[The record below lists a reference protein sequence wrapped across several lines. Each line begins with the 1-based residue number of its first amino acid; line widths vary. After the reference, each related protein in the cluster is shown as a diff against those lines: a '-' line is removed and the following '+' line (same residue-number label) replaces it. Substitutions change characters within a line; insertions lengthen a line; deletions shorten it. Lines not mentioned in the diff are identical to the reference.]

1 MKKDKCP
8 CKKTSIGGQA
18 LMEGIMMR
26 GPKKTAMAVRN
37 PDGEIV
43 LEVSSNGTKTPV
55 LAKIPV
61 VRGVYS
67 FAMSMIQGYK
77 CLMRSAEISGLEE
90 AEEEM
95 RREKE
100 AKKAA
105 KAAKKAAKKG
115 ESVGASNSAEPNCE
129 SPVTPVES
137 VEPAE
142 PVADS
147 VGANISAE
155 PKCESPAEESNP
167 VGAIHE
173 SPVTPVESVEPAE
186 SVTDSVGANISAEP
200 KCESTVTPVESVE
213 PAESVPD
220 SVGANISA
228 EPKCESTAPAKKEK
242 KNDSAS
248 FTTTMV
254 MILGVVLG
262 MGLAILLFKFVPTA
276 LYDLLVGLLPML
288 KPEDVALESFIRS
301 LVEGLLKIIIVV
313 GYMAAVSLMKD
324 IRRTFRYHGA
334 EHKTIFCYEAGLPLT
349 VENVR
354 KQKRF
359 HPRCGTSFLIL
370 MVLVNVFVSF
380 FIEPSFVAIFG
391 DTMKNVLS
399 PIHSV
404 LPTLVRTGISLVLLP
419 LVMGIGYEL
428 LKLAGRYDTFF
439 TRLISLPGV
448 WLQHITV
455 LEPDDSMI
463 ECAIAAVKEVI
474 PEDNSDQW

>member
-43 LEVSSNGTKTPV
+43 LEVSNNSTKTPV
-55 LAKIPV
+55 IAKIPV

-115 ESVGASNSAEPNCE
+115 EEPEATEPVGDHE
-129 SPVTPVES
+129 SPEAT
-137 VEPAE
+137 E
-142 PVADS
+142 PVAD
-147 VGANISAE
+147 
-155 PKCESPAEESNP
+155 
-167 VGAIHE
+167 HE
-173 SPVTPVESVEPAE
+173 SPEPTEPVADHEAP
-186 SVTDSVGANISAEP
+186 
-200 KCESTVTPVESVE
+200 
-213 PAESVPD
+213 
-220 SVGANISA
+220 
-228 EPKCESTAPAKKEK
+228 APAKKEK
-242 KNDSAS
+242 KTDSTS
-248 FTTTMV
+248 VTTTLVMV
-254 MILGVVLG
+254 LGVVLG
-262 MGLAILLFKFVPTA
+262 LGLAILLFKFVPTA
-276 LYDLLVGLLPML
+276 LYDLLVGLLPVL
-288 KPEDVALESFIRS
+288 KPEDVALDSFIRS
-301 LVEGLLKIIIVV
+301 LIEGVFKIVIVV
-313 GYMAAVSLMKD
+313 GYMAAVSLMKE

-334 EHKTIFCYEAGLPLT
+334 EHKTIFCYEAGLELT

-380 FIEPSFVAIFG
+380 FINPVFYAIAGFP
-391 DTMKNVLS
+391 MEELAEVFKL
-399 PIHSV
+399 

-428 LKLAGRYDTFF
+428 LKLAGRYDNFL

-474 PEDNSDQW
+474 PEDESDRW

>member
-1 MKKDKCP
+1 MKKDKCPP

-43 LEVSSNGTKTPV
+43 LEIKSNDTKAPLIT
-55 LAKIPV
+55 KIPIL
-61 VRGVYS
+61 RGVYN

-115 ESVGASNSAEPNCE
+115 EV
-129 SPVTPVES
+129 
-137 VEPAE
+137 PA
-142 PVADS
+142 
-147 VGANISAE
+147 
-155 PKCESPAEESNP
+155 AEEIP
-167 VGAIHE
+167 
-173 SPVTPVESVEPAE
+173 TVEQAPTAE
-186 SVTDSVGANISAEP
+186 D
-200 KCESTVTPVESVE
+200 
-213 PAESVPD
+213 
-220 SVGANISA
+220 
-228 EPKCESTAPAKKEK
+228 APAVEQAAIAEDVPAAEQAPTAEDAPTAEQAPEKQEKLEK
-242 KNDSAS
+242 KKMDSTS
-248 FTTTMV
+248 LTTTLVMV
-254 MILGVVLG
+254 LGVVLG
-262 MGLAILLFKFVPTA
+262 LGLAILLFKFVPTA
-276 LYDLLVGLLPML
+276 LYDLLVGLIPAL
-288 KPEDVALESFIRS
+288 KPENMILESFIRS
-301 LVEGLLKIIIVV
+301 LIEGILKIAIVV
-313 GYMAAVSLMKD
+313 GYMAAVSLMKE
-324 IRRTFRYHGA
+324 IRRTFQYHGA
-334 EHKTIFCYEAGLPLT
+334 EHKTIFCYEAGLELT
-349 VENVR
+349 VENVK
-354 KQKRF
+354 KQRRF

-399 PIHSV
+399 PIHTV

-428 LKLAGRYDTFF
+428 LKLAGRYDNFL

-463 ECAIAAVKEVI
+463 ECAIAAIKEVI
-474 PEDNSDQW
+474 PEDESDKW

>member
-37 PDGEIV
+37 PEGEIV
-43 LEVSSNGTKTPV
+43 LEVSANSTKTPV
-55 LAKIPV
+55 IAKIPV
-61 VRGVYS
+61 VRGVYN

-115 ESVGASNSAEPNCE
+115 EPVEASVEVQE
-129 SPVTPVES
+129 QPVTE
-137 VEPAE
+137 E
-142 PVADS
+142 VADQ
-147 VGANISAE
+147 AAE
-155 PKCESPAEESNP
+155 IAETAETVETVAPA
-167 VGAIHE
+167 
-173 SPVTPVESVEPAE
+173 
-186 SVTDSVGANISAEP
+186 
-200 KCESTVTPVESVE
+200 
-213 PAESVPD
+213 
-220 SVGANISA
+220 
-228 EPKCESTAPAKKEK
+228 APAKKEK
-242 KNDSAS
+242 KTDSAS
-248 FTTTMV
+248 LTTTLV

-276 LYDLLVGLLPML
+276 LYDLIVGLVPAL
-288 KPEDVALESFIRS
+288 KPEDVALESFLRS
-301 LVEGLLKIIIVV
+301 LIEGLLKIVIVV
-313 GYMAAVSLMKD
+313 GYMAAVSLMKE

-391 DTMKNVLS
+391 DTMKNVLG

-404 LPTLVRTGISLVLLP
+404 LPTVVRTGISLVLLP

-428 LKLAGRYDTFF
+428 LKLAGRYDTIL

-474 PEDNSDQW
+474 PEDESDRW

>member
-1 MKKDKCP
+1 MKKDKCPP

-43 LEVSSNGTKTPV
+43 LEINQNATNTPV
-55 LAKIPV
+55 ITKIPV
-61 VRGVYS
+61 VRGVYN

-77 CLMRSAEISGLEE
+77 CLMRSAEIAGLEE

-115 ESVGASNSAEPNCE
+115 EALAAEQELAEADAPATEEIPASEPAPDAEEAPAPQDAPTLE
-129 SPVTPVES
+129 EIPTAQDAPAVEDPVTVP
-137 VEPAE
+137 EP
-142 PVADS
+142 
-147 VGANISAE
+147 
-155 PKCESPAEESNP
+155 PKTE
-167 VGAIHE
+167 G
-173 SPVTPVESVEPAE
+173 
-186 SVTDSVGANISAEP
+186 
-200 KCESTVTPVESVE
+200 
-213 PAESVPD
+213 
-220 SVGANISA
+220 
-228 EPKCESTAPAKKEK
+228 KKEK
-242 KNDSAS
+242 KVDSAS
-248 FTTTMV
+248 MTTTLV

-262 MGLAILLFKFVPTA
+262 LGLAILLFKFVPTA
-276 LYDLLVGLLPML
+276 LYDLIVGLVPAL
-288 KPEDVALESFIRS
+288 KPENMILESFLRS
-301 LVEGLLKIIIVV
+301 LIEGIFKIAIVV

-324 IRRTFRYHGA
+324 IRRTFQYHGA
-334 EHKTIFCYEAGLPLT
+334 EHKSIFCYEAGLELT

-354 KQKRF
+354 KQRRF

-380 FIEPSFVAIFG
+380 FIEPGFVAIYG
-391 DTMKNVLS
+391 GTMKEVLG
-399 PIHSV
+399 PIHTV
-404 LPTLVRTGISLVLLP
+404 LPTLVRSGISLVLLP

-428 LKLAGRYDTFF
+428 LKLAGRYDNFL

-448 WLQHITV
+448 WLQHLTV

-463 ECAIAAVKEVI
+463 ECAIAAIKEVI
-474 PEDNSDQW
+474 PEDESDKW

>member
-1 MKKDKCP
+1 MKKNTCP

-43 LEVSSNGTKTPV
+43 LEVNHNSTKTPV
-55 LAKIPV
+55 IAKIPV

-90 AEEEM
+90 AEEEI

-142 PVADS
+142 SVTDS
-147 VGANISAE
+147 VGASNSAE
-155 PKCESPAEESNP
+155 PNC
-167 VGAIHE
+167 E

-186 SVTDSVGANISAEP
+186 SVTDSVGASNSAEP
-200 KCESTVTPVESVE
+200 KCESPAEESTPVGAIHESPV
-213 PAESVPD
+213 
-220 SVGANISA
+220 
-228 EPKCESTAPAKKEK
+228 TPAKKEK
-242 KNDSAS
+242 KTDSAS
-248 FTTTMV
+248 LTTTLVMV
-254 MILGVVLG
+254 LGVVLG
-262 MGLAILLFKFVPTA
+262 LGLAILLFKFVPTWI
-276 LYDLLVGLLPML
+276 YDLVVGWMPAL
-288 KPEDVALESFIRS
+288 KSEDVALDSFIRS
-301 LVEGLLKIIIVV
+301 LIEGLLKIVIVV
-313 GYMAAVSLMKD
+313 GYMAAVSLMKE

-380 FIEPSFVAIFG
+380 FINPVFMAIAGFPME
-391 DTMKNVLS
+391 DLAEVFKL
-399 PIHSV
+399 

-428 LKLAGRYDTFF
+428 LKLAGRYDTIL

-474 PEDNSDQW
+474 PEDESDRW

>member
-1 MKKDKCP
+1 MKKDTCP

-115 ESVGASNSAEPNCE
+115 ESVEAAPVAADTAESPVTPVESVEGAEPVTDSVGASNSAEPNCE
-129 SPVTPVES
+129 SPV
-137 VEPAE
+137 
-142 PVADS
+142 
-147 VGANISAE
+147 
-155 PKCESPAEESNP
+155 
-167 VGAIHE
+167 
-173 SPVTPVESVEPAE
+173 
-186 SVTDSVGANISAEP
+186 
-200 KCESTVTPVESVE
+200 
-213 PAESVPD
+213 
-220 SVGANISA
+220 
-228 EPKCESTAPAKKEK
+228 APAKKEK
-242 KNDSAS
+242 KHDSAS

-313 GYMAAVSLMKD
+313 GYMAAVSLMKE

-474 PEDNSDQW
+474 PEDESDRW

>member
-43 LEVSSNGTKTPV
+43 LEVSSNGTNTPV

-115 ESVGASNSAEPNCE
+115 QPVTDSVGASNSAEPNCE
-129 SPVTPVES
+129 SPVAPVES

-142 PVADS
+142 PV
-147 VGANISAE
+147 
-155 PKCESPAEESNP
+155 
-167 VGAIHE
+167 
-173 SPVTPVESVEPAE
+173 T
-186 SVTDSVGANISAEP
+186 
-200 KCESTVTPVESVE
+200 
-213 PAESVPD
+213 D

-313 GYMAAVSLMKD
+313 GYMAAVSLMKE

>member
-26 GPKKTAMAVRN
+26 GPQKTAMAVRN
-37 PDGEIV
+37 PEGEIV
-43 LEVSSNGTKTPV
+43 LEVSNNSTKTPV
-55 LAKIPV
+55 IAKIPV
-61 VRGVYS
+61 VRGVYN

-115 ESVGASNSAEPNCE
+115 EPVEASAEVQE
-129 SPVTPVES
+129 QPVTEEIADQAAKVVETAET
-137 VEPAE
+137 VETAEAAETVETAEAVETVETAETAAPA
-142 PVADS
+142 
-147 VGANISAE
+147 
-155 PKCESPAEESNP
+155 
-167 VGAIHE
+167 
-173 SPVTPVESVEPAE
+173 
-186 SVTDSVGANISAEP
+186 
-200 KCESTVTPVESVE
+200 
-213 PAESVPD
+213 
-220 SVGANISA
+220 
-228 EPKCESTAPAKKEK
+228 APAKKEK
-242 KNDSAS
+242 KTDSAS
-248 FTTTMV
+248 LTTTLV

-262 MGLAILLFKFVPTA
+262 LGLAILLFKFVPTA
-276 LYDLLVGLLPML
+276 LYDLIVGLVPAL
-288 KPEDVALESFIRS
+288 KPEDVALESFLRS
-301 LVEGLLKIIIVV
+301 LIEGLLKIVIVV
-313 GYMAAVSLMKD
+313 GYMAAVSLMKE

-391 DTMKNVLS
+391 DTMKNVLG

-428 LKLAGRYDTFF
+428 LKLAGRYDTVI

-474 PEDNSDQW
+474 PEDESDRW

>member
-1 MKKDKCP
+1 MKKDKCPP

-37 PDGEIV
+37 PQGEIV
-43 LEVSSNGTKTPV
+43 LEIKQNETKVPLIT
-55 LAKIPV
+55 KIPV
-61 VRGVYS
+61 ARGVYN

-95 RREKE
+95 RREAE

-115 ESVGASNSAEPNCE
+115 QVPVQENADPLPEAPVAEEMAAEQPAQAVTEPVIEEVAEP
-129 SPVTPVES
+129 T
-137 VEPAE
+137 
-142 PVADS
+142 
-147 VGANISAE
+147 
-155 PKCESPAEESNP
+155 AEE
-167 VGAIHE
+167 V
-173 SPVTPVESVEPAE
+173 AE
-186 SVTDSVGANISAEP
+186 EA
-200 KCESTVTPVESVE
+200 TVPQAPE
-213 PAESVPD
+213 
-220 SVGANISA
+220 
-228 EPKCESTAPAKKEK
+228 APAAGPKKEK
-242 KNDSAS
+242 KKADSAS
-248 FTTTMV
+248 VTTTLVMV
-254 MILGVVLG
+254 VGVVLG
-262 MGLAILLFKFVPTA
+262 LGLAILLFKFVPTA
-276 LYDLLVGLLPML
+276 LFDLLATWIPAL
-288 KPEDVALESFIRS
+288 KPADNVALGSFIQS
-301 LVEGLLKIIIVV
+301 LVEGIFKIAIVV

-324 IRRTFRYHGA
+324 IRRTFQYHGA
-334 EHKTIFCYEAGLPLT
+334 EHKSIFCYEAGLELT

-354 KQKRF
+354 KQRRF

-391 DTMKNVLS
+391 GTMKEVLGE
-399 PIHSV
+399 IHKI
-404 LPTLVRTGISLVLLP
+404 LPTLVRSGISLVLLP

-428 LKLAGRYDTFF
+428 LKLAGRYDNFL

-455 LEPDDSMI
+455 LEPDDGMI
-463 ECAIAAVKEVI
+463 ECAIAAIKEVI
-474 PEDNSDQW
+474 PEDESDKW

>member
-26 GPKKTAMAVRN
+26 GPQKTAMAVRN
-37 PDGEIV
+37 PEGEIV
-43 LEVSSNGTKTPV
+43 LEVSDNSTKTPV
-55 LAKIPV
+55 IAKIPV
-61 VRGVYS
+61 VRGVYN

-105 KAAKKAAKKG
+105 KAAKKAAKK
-115 ESVGASNSAEPNCE
+115 SAAQG
-129 SPVTPVES
+129 TPV
-137 VEPAE
+137 
-142 PVADS
+142 
-147 VGANISAE
+147 
-155 PKCESPAEESNP
+155 AEEIPAPEEMP
-167 VGAIHE
+167 VVDDIPTAE
-173 SPVTPVESVEPAE
+173 DVPAAEDVPTAEETPAAQEVF
-186 SVTDSVGANISAEP
+186 
-200 KCESTVTPVESVE
+200 
-213 PAESVPD
+213 
-220 SVGANISA
+220 
-228 EPKCESTAPAKKEK
+228 AKKEK

-248 FTTTMV
+248 LTTTLVMV
-254 MILGVVLG
+254 LGVVLG
-262 MGLAILLFKFVPTA
+262 LGLAILLFKFVPTA
-276 LYDLLVGLLPML
+276 LYDLIVGFVPAL
-288 KPEDVALESFIRS
+288 KPEDVALDSLVRS
-301 LVEGLLKIIIVV
+301 LIEGILKIVIVV
-313 GYMAAVSLMKD
+313 GYMAAVSLMKE

-380 FIEPSFVAIFG
+380 FIEPTFMAIFG
-391 DTMKNVLS
+391 DTMKNVLG

-428 LKLAGRYDTFF
+428 LKLAGRYDNFL

-474 PEDNSDQW
+474 PEDESDRW

>member
-115 ESVGASNSAEPNCE
+115 Q
-129 SPVTPVES
+129 PV
-137 VEPAE
+137 
-142 PVADS
+142 VA
-147 VGANISAE
+147 
-155 PKCESPAEESNP
+155 
-167 VGAIHE
+167 
-173 SPVTPVESVEPAE
+173 EPAE
-186 SVTDSVGANISAEP
+186 SVA
-200 KCESTVTPVESVE
+200 PVEPVETVEAVE

-220 SVGANISA
+220 SVGVIH
-228 EPKCESTAPAKKEK
+228 ESTVPAKKEK

-262 MGLAILLFKFVPTA
+262 MGLAILLFKYVPSELYRLLIKLIPALKVGDVAVDSFVQS
-276 LYDLLVGLLPML
+276 VIEGML
-288 KPEDVALESFIRS
+288 KIV
-301 LVEGLLKIIIVV
+301 IVV
-313 GYMAAVSLMKD
+313 GYMALVSLMKD

-334 EHKTIFCYEAGLPLT
+334 EHKTIFCYEAGLELT

-380 FIEPSFVAIFG
+380 FINPAFNAIAGYPIEQLGEVFG
-391 DTMKNVLS
+391 L
-399 PIHSV
+399 

>member
-1 MKKDKCP
+1 MKKDKCPP

-43 LEVSSNGTKTPV
+43 MEIKHNDTKIP
-55 LAKIPV
+55 LIAKIPV
-61 VRGVYS
+61 VRGVYN

-95 RREKE
+95 RREAE

-115 ESVGASNSAEPNCE
+115 AA
-129 SPVTPVES
+129 
-137 VEPAE
+137 
-142 PVADS
+142 PVADQES
-147 VGANISAE
+147 VQPAAPVAE
-155 PKCESPAEESNP
+155 EIPAEEQAP
-167 VGAIHE
+167 VIE
-173 SPVTPVESVEPAE
+173 EPATFSE
-186 SVTDSVGANISAEP
+186 
-200 KCESTVTPVESVE
+200 TPAGEE
-213 PAESVPD
+213 
-220 SVGANISA
+220 
-228 EPKCESTAPAKKEK
+228 KKEK
-242 KNDSAS
+242 KKADGAS
-248 FTTTMV
+248 VTTTLV

-262 MGLAILLFKFVPTA
+262 LGLAVLLFKFVPSWVYSLMVTWFPVIETGKTA
-276 LYDLLVGLLPML
+276 LD
-288 KPEDVALESFIRS
+288 SFIQS
-301 LVEGLLKIIIVV
+301 LIEGVLKIVIVV
-313 GYMAAVSLMKD
+313 GYMAAVSLMKE

-334 EHKTIFCYEAGLPLT
+334 EHKSIFCYEAGLELT

-354 KQKRF
+354 KQRRF

-380 FIEPSFVAIFG
+380 FINPAFKAIVGFPMEELGEMYFG
-391 DTMKNVLS
+391 L
-399 PIHSV
+399 

-428 LKLAGRYDTFF
+428 LKLAGRYDNFL

-455 LEPDDSMI
+455 LEPDDGMI
-463 ECAIAAVKEVI
+463 ECAIAAIKEVI
-474 PEDNSDQW
+474 PEDESDKW

>member
-1 MKKDKCP
+1 MKKDKCPP

-37 PDGEIV
+37 PEGEIV
-43 LEVSSNGTKTPV
+43 LEIKQNDSKTP
-55 LAKIPV
+55 LIAKIPV
-61 VRGVYS
+61 VRGVYN

-95 RREKE
+95 RREAE

-115 ESVGASNSAEPNCE
+115 IA
-129 SPVTPVES
+129 PV
-137 VEPAE
+137 AE
-142 PVADS
+142 PVGENHD
-147 VGANISAE
+147 
-155 PKCESPAEESNP
+155 SPAEQAP
-167 VGAIHE
+167 VAQEIFAE
-173 SPVTPVESVEPAE
+173 EQAPVTEQAATAVEAPVIE
-186 SVTDSVGANISAEP
+186 
-200 KCESTVTPVESVE
+200 K
-213 PAESVPD
+213 
-220 SVGANISA
+220 
-228 EPKCESTAPAKKEK
+228 KKEK
-242 KNDSAS
+242 KKADGAS
-248 FTTTMV
+248 LTTTLV

-262 MGLAILLFKFVPTA
+262 LGLAIVLFKFVPTA
-276 LYDLLVGLLPML
+276 LYDLLVWLIPAL
-288 KPEDVALESFIRS
+288 KPENVALESLIRS
-301 LVEGLLKIIIVV
+301 LIEGILKIVIVV
-313 GYMAAVSLMKD
+313 GYMAAVSLMKE

-334 EHKTIFCYEAGLPLT
+334 EHKSIFCYEAGLELT

-354 KQKRF
+354 KQRRF

-380 FIEPSFVAIFG
+380 FIEPSFIAIFG
-391 DTMKNVLS
+391 GSMKEILG
-399 PIHSV
+399 PIHGV

-428 LKLAGRYDTFF
+428 LKLAGRYDNFL

-463 ECAIAAVKEVI
+463 ECAIAAIKEVI
-474 PEDNSDQW
+474 PEDESDKW

>member
-1 MKKDKCP
+1 MKKDKCS

-37 PDGEIV
+37 PEGEIV
-43 LEVSSNGTKTPV
+43 LEVSANSTKTPV
-55 LAKIPV
+55 IAKIPV
-61 VRGVYS
+61 VRGVYN

-115 ESVGASNSAEPNCE
+115 E
-129 SPVTPVES
+129 
-137 VEPAE
+137 PA
-142 PVADS
+142 P
-147 VGANISAE
+147 VGANQD
-155 PKCESPAEESNP
+155 SPAEEPNPVGANQDSPAEEPNP

-173 SPVTPVESVEPAE
+173 SPVTP
-186 SVTDSVGANISAEP
+186 
-200 KCESTVTPVESVE
+200 
-213 PAESVPD
+213 
-220 SVGANISA
+220 
-228 EPKCESTAPAKKEK
+228 AKKEK
-242 KNDSAS
+242 KTDSAS
-248 FTTTMV
+248 LTTTLV

-276 LYDLLVGLLPML
+276 LYDLIVGLVPAL
-288 KPEDVALESFIRS
+288 KPEDVALESFLRS
-301 LVEGLLKIIIVV
+301 LIEGLLKIVIVV
-313 GYMAAVSLMKD
+313 GYMAAVSLMKE

-391 DTMKNVLS
+391 DTMKNVLG

-404 LPTLVRTGISLVLLP
+404 LPTVVRTGISLVLLP

-428 LKLAGRYDTFF
+428 LKLAGRYDTIL

-474 PEDNSDQW
+474 PEDESDRW

>member
-1 MKKDKCP
+1 MRPTSDGKEKNSLKKDTKNTGVCL
-8 CKKTSIGGQA
+8 KKTTIGGQA
-18 LMEGIMMR
+18 LIEGIMMKS
-26 GPKKTAMAVRN
+26 PKKAAMAVRN
-37 PDGEIV
+37 PQGEIV
-43 LEVSSNGTKTPV
+43 LEEVETKG
-55 LAKIPV
+55 AKRPRFCRWPI
-61 VRGVYS
+61 VRGLFVYID
-67 FAMSMIQGYK
+67 SMVSGYK

-105 KAAKKAAKKG
+105 KAAKKAAKNG
-115 ESVGASNSAEPNCE
+115 NAGAADQSPESADPVGADSISARDTE
-129 SPVTPVES
+129 SSEAPDP
-137 VEPAE
+137 
-142 PVADS
+142 

-155 PKCESPAEESNP
+155 PKCESP
-167 VGAIHE
+167 
-173 SPVTPVESVEPAE
+173 
-186 SVTDSVGANISAEP
+186 
-200 KCESTVTPVESVE
+200 ESTE
-213 PAESVPD
+213 P
-220 SVGANISA
+220 
-228 EPKCESTAPAKKEK
+228 TAPAKKEK
-242 KNDSAS
+242 KNDSSS

-262 MGLAILLFKFVPTA
+262 LGLAILLFKFVPTA
-276 LYDLLVGLLPML
+276 LYDLLVGLFPVL
-288 KPEDVALESFIRS
+288 KPEDVALDSFIRS
-301 LVEGLLKIIIVV
+301 VIEGVLKIVIVV
-313 GYMAAVSLMKD
+313 GYMAAVSLMKE

-334 EHKTIFCYEAGLPLT
+334 EHKTIFCYEAGLELT

-380 FIEPSFVAIFG
+380 FINPAFNAIAGFP
-391 DTMKNVLS
+391 MEELAEVFKL
-399 PIHSV
+399 
-404 LPTLVRTGISLVLLP
+404 LPTIVRTGISLILLP

-428 LKLAGRYDTFF
+428 LKLAGRYDNII

-463 ECAIAAVKEVI
+463 ECAIAALEAVI
-474 PEDNSDQW
+474 PEENSDSL

>member
-1 MKKDKCP
+1 MKKDKCPP

-37 PDGEIV
+37 PEGEIV
-43 LEVSSNGTKTPV
+43 LEIKQNDSKTP
-55 LAKIPV
+55 LIAKIPV
-61 VRGVYS
+61 VRGVYN

-95 RREKE
+95 RREAE

-115 ESVGASNSAEPNCE
+115 AAPAAEQESVQPEA
-129 SPVTPVES
+129 
-137 VEPAE
+137 PA
-142 PVADS
+142 
-147 VGANISAE
+147 
-155 PKCESPAEESNP
+155 AEEIAAEEQAP
-167 VGAIHE
+167 VNQQA
-173 SPVTPVESVEPAE
+173 A
-186 SVTDSVGANISAEP
+186 
-200 KCESTVTPVESVE
+200 
-213 PAESVPD
+213 
-220 SVGANISA
+220 
-228 EPKCESTAPAKKEK
+228 TAPEAPASEEKKEK
-242 KNDSAS
+242 KKADGAS
-248 FTTTMV
+248 VTTTLV

-262 MGLAILLFKFVPTA
+262 LGLAIVLFKFIPTA
-276 LYDLLVGLLPML
+276 LYDLLVWLIPAL
-288 KPEDVALESFIRS
+288 KPENVALESLIRS
-301 LVEGLLKIIIVV
+301 MIEGILKIVIVV
-313 GYMAAVSLMKD
+313 GYMAAVSLMKE
-324 IRRTFRYHGA
+324 IRRTFQYHGA
-334 EHKTIFCYEAGLPLT
+334 EHKSIFCYEAGLELT

-354 KQKRF
+354 KQRRF

-380 FIEPSFVAIFG
+380 FIEPSFIAIFG
-391 DTMKNVLS
+391 GTMKEILG
-399 PIHSV
+399 PIHGV

-428 LKLAGRYDTFF
+428 LKLAGRYDNFL

-463 ECAIAAVKEVI
+463 ECAIAAIKEVI
-474 PEDNSDQW
+474 PEDESDKW

>member
-1 MKKDKCP
+1 MKKDKCPP

-43 LEVSSNGTKTPV
+43 LEIKQNDTKTPAI
-55 LAKIPV
+55 AKIPV
-61 VRGVYS
+61 VRGVYN

-95 RREKE
+95 RREAE

-105 KAAKKAAKKG
+105 KAAKKAAKQAKG
-115 ESVGASNSAEPNCE
+115 AAQEVSATEETPIVE
-129 SPVTPVES
+129 ETPVTEETPIVEETPVTEETPG
-137 VEPAE
+137 VEETPVTEEA
-142 PVADS
+142 PVA
-147 VGANISAE
+147 
-155 PKCESPAEESNP
+155 EET
-167 VGAIHE
+167 
-173 SPVTPVESVEPAE
+173 PVTEE
-186 SVTDSVGANISAEP
+186 
-200 KCESTVTPVESVE
+200 TVKPE
-213 PAESVPD
+213 
-220 SVGANISA
+220 
-228 EPKCESTAPAKKEK
+228 KKEK
-242 KNDSAS
+242 KKADGAS
-248 FTTTMV
+248 MTTTLV

-262 MGLAILLFKFVPTA
+262 LGVAILLFKFVPTA
-276 LYDLLVGLLPML
+276 LFDLLAWLLPVL
-288 KPEDVALESFIRS
+288 KPEGNVVLGSFIQS
-301 LVEGLLKIIIVV
+301 LVEGIFKIAIVV
-313 GYMAAVSLMKD
+313 GYMAAVSLMKE
-324 IRRTFRYHGA
+324 IRRTFQYHGA
-334 EHKTIFCYEAGLPLT
+334 EHKSIFCYEAGLPLT

-380 FIEPSFVAIFG
+380 FIEPTFVAMFG
-391 DTMKNVLS
+391 GTMKEILGAV
-399 PIHSV
+399 HSI

-419 LVMGIGYEL
+419 LVMGLGYEL
-428 LKLAGRYDTFF
+428 LKLAGRYDNFF

-455 LEPDDSMI
+455 LEPDDGMI
-463 ECAIAAVKEVI
+463 ECAIAAIKEVI
-474 PEDNSDQW
+474 PEDESDKW

>member
-43 LEVSSNGTKTPV
+43 LEVSYNSTKTPV
-55 LAKIPV
+55 IAKIPV
-61 VRGVYS
+61 VRGVYN

-115 ESVGASNSAEPNCE
+115 EEP
-129 SPVTPVES
+129 
-137 VEPAE
+137 EPAE
-142 PVADS
+142 
-147 VGANISAE
+147 
-155 PKCESPAEESNP
+155 P

-173 SPVTPVESVEPAE
+173 SPEPAE
-186 SVTDSVGANISAEP
+186 PVGAIHESPEP
-200 KCESTVTPVESVE
+200 TEPVADHEA
-213 PAESVPD
+213 P
-220 SVGANISA
+220 
-228 EPKCESTAPAKKEK
+228 APAKKEK
-242 KNDSAS
+242 KTDSTS
-248 FTTTMV
+248 VTTTLVMV
-254 MILGVVLG
+254 LGVVLG
-262 MGLAILLFKFVPTA
+262 LGLAILLFKFVPTA
-276 LYDLLVGLLPML
+276 LYDLLVGLLPVL
-288 KPEDVALESFIRS
+288 KPEDVALDSFIRS
-301 LVEGLLKIIIVV
+301 LIEGVFKIVIVV
-313 GYMAAVSLMKD
+313 GYMAAVSLMKE
-324 IRRTFRYHGA
+324 IRCTFRYHGA
-334 EHKTIFCYEAGLPLT
+334 EHKTIFCYEAGLELT

-380 FIEPSFVAIFG
+380 FINPVFYAIAGFP
-391 DTMKNVLS
+391 MEELAEVFKL
-399 PIHSV
+399 

-428 LKLAGRYDTFF
+428 LKLAGRYDNFL

-474 PEDNSDQW
+474 PEDESDRW

>member
-1 MKKDKCP
+1 MKKDKCPP

-37 PDGEIV
+37 PEGEIV
-43 LEVSSNGTKTPV
+43 LEIKQNDSKTP
-55 LAKIPV
+55 LIAKIPV
-61 VRGVYS
+61 VRGVYN

-95 RREKE
+95 RREAE

-115 ESVGASNSAEPNCE
+115 I
-129 SPVTPVES
+129 SPV
-137 VEPAE
+137 AE
-142 PVADS
+142 PVGENHD
-147 VGANISAE
+147 
-155 PKCESPAEESNP
+155 SPAEQAP
-167 VGAIHE
+167 VAQEILAE
-173 SPVTPVESVEPAE
+173 EQAPVTEQAATAVEAPVIEE
-186 SVTDSVGANISAEP
+186 
-200 KCESTVTPVESVE
+200 
-213 PAESVPD
+213 
-220 SVGANISA
+220 
-228 EPKCESTAPAKKEK
+228 KKEK
-242 KNDSAS
+242 KKADGAS
-248 FTTTMV
+248 LTTTLV

-262 MGLAILLFKFVPTA
+262 LGLAIVLFKFVPTA
-276 LYDLLVGLLPML
+276 LYDLLIWLIPAL
-288 KPEDVALESFIRS
+288 KPENVALESLIRS
-301 LVEGLLKIIIVV
+301 LIEGILKIVIVV
-313 GYMAAVSLMKD
+313 GYMAAVSLMKE

-334 EHKTIFCYEAGLPLT
+334 EHKSIFCYEAGLELT

-354 KQKRF
+354 KQRRF

-380 FIEPSFVAIFG
+380 FIEPSFIAIFG
-391 DTMKNVLS
+391 DSMKEILG
-399 PIHSV
+399 PIHGV

-428 LKLAGRYDTFF
+428 LKLAGRYDNFL

-463 ECAIAAVKEVI
+463 ECAIAAIKEVI
-474 PEDNSDQW
+474 PEDESDKW

>member
-37 PDGEIV
+37 PEGEIV
-43 LEVSSNGTKTPV
+43 LEVSANSTKTPV
-55 LAKIPV
+55 IAKIPV
-61 VRGVYS
+61 VRGVYN

-115 ESVGASNSAEPNCE
+115 E
-129 SPVTPVES
+129 
-137 VEPAE
+137 PA
-142 PVADS
+142 P
-147 VGANISAE
+147 VGANQD
-155 PKCESPAEESNP
+155 SPAEESNPVGANQDSPAEEPNP

-173 SPVTPVESVEPAE
+173 SPVTP
-186 SVTDSVGANISAEP
+186 
-200 KCESTVTPVESVE
+200 
-213 PAESVPD
+213 
-220 SVGANISA
+220 
-228 EPKCESTAPAKKEK
+228 AKKEK
-242 KNDSAS
+242 NTDSAS
-248 FTTTMV
+248 LTTTLV

-276 LYDLLVGLLPML
+276 LYDLIVGLVPAL
-288 KPEDVALESFIRS
+288 KPEDVALESFLRS
-301 LVEGLLKIIIVV
+301 LIEGLLKIVIVV
-313 GYMAAVSLMKD
+313 GYMAAVSLMKE

-391 DTMKNVLS
+391 DTMKNVLG

-404 LPTLVRTGISLVLLP
+404 LPTVVRTGISLVLLP

-428 LKLAGRYDTFF
+428 LKLAGRYDTIL

-448 WLQHITV
+448 GLQHITV

-463 ECAIAAVKEVI
+463 ECAIKAVKEVI
-474 PEDNSDQW
+474 PEDESDRW

>member
-1 MKKDKCP
+1 MKKDKCPP

-43 LEVSSNGTKTPV
+43 LEVNPNATKTP
-55 LAKIPV
+55 LITKIPV
-61 VRGVYS
+61 ARGVYN

-77 CLMRSAEISGLEE
+77 CLMRSAEIAGLEE

-115 ESVGASNSAEPNCE
+115 EACNTEPDEQPVAQQIDAEQA
-129 SPVTPVES
+129 T
-137 VEPAE
+137 EPAPAAEQTADELTVPE
-142 PVADS
+142 PEA
-147 VGANISAE
+147 A
-155 PKCESPAEESNP
+155 PK
-167 VGAIHE
+167 
-173 SPVTPVESVEPAE
+173 
-186 SVTDSVGANISAEP
+186 
-200 KCESTVTPVESVE
+200 
-213 PAESVPD
+213 
-220 SVGANISA
+220 
-228 EPKCESTAPAKKEK
+228 AKKEK
-242 KNDSAS
+242 KVDSAS
-248 FTTTMV
+248 LTTTLVMV
-254 MILGVVLG
+254 LGVVLG
-262 MGLAILLFKFVPTA
+262 LGLAILLFKFVPTGI
-276 LYDLLVGLLPML
+276 YDLLVNWVPAL
-288 KPEDVALESFIRS
+288 KPEDIMLDSFIRS
-301 LVEGLLKIIIVV
+301 LIEGILKIVIVV

-324 IRRTFRYHGA
+324 IRRTFQYHGA
-334 EHKTIFCYEAGLPLT
+334 EHKSIFCYEAGLPLT

-380 FIEPSFVAIFG
+380 FINPVFMAIAGFPMEDLADMYNIG
-391 DTMKNVLS
+391 
-399 PIHSV
+399 I

-428 LKLAGRYDTFF
+428 LKLAGRHDNFL

-448 WLQHITV
+448 WLQHLTV

-463 ECAIAAVKEVI
+463 ECAIAAINEVI
-474 PEDNSDQW
+474 PEDESDKW

>member
-43 LEVSSNGTKTPV
+43 LEVSSNSTKTPAI
-55 LAKIPV
+55 AKIPV
-61 VRGVYS
+61 VRGVYN

-105 KAAKKAAKKG
+105 KAAKKAAKK
-115 ESVGASNSAEPNCE
+115 ADEPNIG
-129 SPVTPVES
+129 
-137 VEPAE
+137 
-142 PVADS
+142 ADS
-147 VGANISAE
+147 ISART
-155 PKCESPAEESNP
+155 EETEP

-173 SPVTPVESVEPAE
+173 SPAE
-186 SVTDSVGANISAEP
+186 ET
-200 KCESTVTPVESVE
+200 
-213 PAESVPD
+213 
-220 SVGANISA
+220 
-228 EPKCESTAPAKKEK
+228 PAKKEK
-242 KNDSAS
+242 KTDSTS

-262 MGLAILLFKFVPTA
+262 LGLAILLFKFVPTA
-276 LYDLLVGLLPML
+276 LYDLIVGFVPAL
-288 KPEDVALESFIRS
+288 KPEDVALESFFRS
-301 LVEGLLKIIIVV
+301 LIEGLLKIVIVV
-313 GYMAAVSLMKD
+313 GYMAAVSLMKE

-334 EHKTIFCYEAGLPLT
+334 EHKTIFCYEAGLELT

-380 FIEPSFVAIFG
+380 FINPVFMAIAGFPMEKLG
-391 DTMKNVLS
+391 EMYFSL
-399 PIHSV
+399 

-428 LKLAGRYDTFF
+428 LKLAGRYDTIL

-474 PEDNSDQW
+474 PDDESDRW

>member
-1 MKKDKCP
+1 
-8 CKKTSIGGQA
+8 
-18 LMEGIMMR
+18 
-26 GPKKTAMAVRN
+26 MAVRN

-43 LEVSSNGTKTPV
+43 LEVSNNSTKTPAI
-55 LAKIPV
+55 AKIPV
-61 VRGVYS
+61 VRGVYN

-115 ESVGASNSAEPNCE
+115 ETLETTEP
-129 SPVTPVES
+129 
-137 VEPAE
+137 
-142 PVADS
+142 
-147 VGANISAE
+147 VGANQDSPANDANVGANQDSPANDANVGANQDSPE
-155 PKCESPAEESNP
+155 TTDPVGANQDSPAEE
-167 VGAIHE
+167 
-173 SPVTPVESVEPAE
+173 PA
-186 SVTDSVGANISAEP
+186 
-200 KCESTVTPVESVE
+200 
-213 PAESVPD
+213 PA
-220 SVGANISA
+220 
-228 EPKCESTAPAKKEK
+228 APAKKEK
-242 KNDSAS
+242 KTDSAS
-248 FTTTMV
+248 LTTTLV

-262 MGLAILLFKFVPTA
+262 LGLAILLFKFVPTA
-276 LYDLLVGLLPML
+276 LYDLIVGLVPVL
-288 KPEDVALESFIRS
+288 KPEDVALDSFIRS
-301 LVEGLLKIIIVV
+301 LIEGILKIVIVV
-313 GYMAAVSLMKD
+313 GYMAAVSLMKE

-370 MVLVNVFVSF
+370 MVRVNVFVSF
-380 FIEPSFVAIFG
+380 FINPVFMAIAGFP
-391 DTMKNVLS
+391 MEELAEVFRL
-399 PIHSV
+399 

-428 LKLAGRYDTFF
+428 LKLAGRYDTIL

-474 PEDNSDQW
+474 PEDESDRW

>member
-1 MKKDKCP
+1 MKKDKCPP

-37 PDGEIV
+37 PEGEIV
-43 LEVSSNGTKTPV
+43 LEIKQNDTKAPLIT
-55 LAKIPV
+55 KIPV
-61 VRGVYS
+61 VRGVYN
-67 FAMSMIQGYK
+67 FAASMITGYK

-95 RREKE
+95 RREAE

-105 KAAKKAAKKG
+105 KAAKKAAKRG
-115 ESVGASNSAEPNCE
+115 QAPLTEQQPAQPEAPVTEEISAQEQAPAAEPASEAVEVRN
-129 SPVTPVES
+129 TPT
-137 VEPAE
+137 AE
-142 PVADS
+142 
-147 VGANISAE
+147 
-155 PKCESPAEESNP
+155 
-167 VGAIHE
+167 
-173 SPVTPVESVEPAE
+173 
-186 SVTDSVGANISAEP
+186 
-200 KCESTVTPVESVE
+200 
-213 PAESVPD
+213 
-220 SVGANISA
+220 
-228 EPKCESTAPAKKEK
+228 PAKKEK
-242 KNDSAS
+242 KADGAS
-248 FTTTMV
+248 MTTTLV

-262 MGLAILLFKFVPTA
+262 LGLAIVLFKFVPTA
-276 LYDLLVGLLPML
+276 LYDLCVWLIPAL
-288 KPEDVALESFIRS
+288 KPANVVLESFIRS
-301 LVEGLLKIIIVV
+301 LVEGIFKIAIVV
-313 GYMAAVSLMKD
+313 GYMALVSLMKD
-324 IRRTFRYHGA
+324 IRRTFQYHGA
-334 EHKTIFCYEAGLPLT
+334 EHKSIFCYEAGLPLT

-354 KQKRF
+354 MQRRF

-391 DTMKNVLS
+391 GTMKEVLGQ
-399 PIHSV
+399 IHSI

-428 LKLAGRYDTFF
+428 LKLAGRYDNFL

-463 ECAIAAVKEVI
+463 ECAIAAIKEVI
-474 PEDNSDQW
+474 PEDESDAW

>member
-26 GPKKTAMAVRN
+26 GPQKTAMAVRN
-37 PDGEIV
+37 PEGEIV
-43 LEVSSNGTKTPV
+43 LEVSANSTKTPAI
-55 LAKIPV
+55 AKIPV
-61 VRGVYS
+61 VRGVYN

-115 ESVGASNSAEPNCE
+115 EPAPVGASNSAEPNCE
-129 SPVTPVES
+129 SPAE
-137 VEPAE
+137 EPA
-142 PVADS
+142 S
-147 VGANISAE
+147 
-155 PKCESPAEESNP
+155 

-173 SPVTPVESVEPAE
+173 SPAEEPA
-186 SVTDSVGANISAEP
+186 P
-200 KCESTVTPVESVE
+200 
-213 PAESVPD
+213 
-220 SVGANISA
+220 
-228 EPKCESTAPAKKEK
+228 TAPAKKEK
-242 KNDSAS
+242 KTDSAS
-248 FTTTMV
+248 LTTTLV

-262 MGLAILLFKFVPTA
+262 LGLAILLFKFVPTA
-276 LYDLLVGLLPML
+276 LYDLIVGLVPAL
-288 KPEDVALESFIRS
+288 KPEDVALDSFIRS
-301 LVEGLLKIIIVV
+301 LIEGLLKIVIVV
-313 GYMAAVSLMKD
+313 GYMAAVSLMKE

-380 FIEPSFVAIFG
+380 FINPVFMAIAGFPMEELAEVFG
-391 DTMKNVLS
+391 L
-399 PIHSV
+399 

-428 LKLAGRYDTFF
+428 LKLAGRYDTIL

-474 PEDNSDQW
+474 PEDESDRW